1 VAGLVVLD
9 TWTPNSA
16 HVHVLVR
23 TAAACRRLL
32 AEALEYAFRHVGIL
46 LGVIR
51 SSNER
56 SLRLTR
62 KVGFRE
68 VSRVVDGWQAGEDLI
83 VFEMRREECRWIE
96 RAA

>member
-1 VAGLVVLD
+1 
-9 TWTPNSA
+9 
-16 HVHVLVR
+16 VLVKS
-23 TAAACRRLL
+23 AAACSRLL
-32 AEALEYAFRHVGIL
+32 ADALAYAFRHVGVL

-51 SSNER
+51 ASNER
-56 SLRLTR
+56 SLRLSR

-68 VSRVVDGWQAGEDLI
+68 THRVADGWQAGEDLI